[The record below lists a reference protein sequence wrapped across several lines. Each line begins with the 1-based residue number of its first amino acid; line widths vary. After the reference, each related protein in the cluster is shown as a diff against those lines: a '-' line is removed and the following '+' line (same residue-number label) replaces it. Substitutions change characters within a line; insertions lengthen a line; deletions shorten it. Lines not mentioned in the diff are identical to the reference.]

1 MSGVTSSVMLFGSF
15 LAASLAQCI
24 ACWVVSSLCGWAYP
38 IPFHLYWKAVPSDP
52 KILSLANGE

>member
-1 MSGVTSSVMLFGSF
+1 MSGITNIVMLFETV

-24 ACWVVSSLCGWAYP
+24 ACCVVFSLCGCAYL

-52 KILSLANGE
+52 KTLSLANGE

>member
-1 MSGVTSSVMLFGSF
+1 MFGVTNIVMLFESV

-24 ACWVVSSLCGWAYP
+24 ACWVVSSLCRCTYL

-52 KILSLANGE
+52 KTLSLCKT